1 MSASLPALLPP
12 AGVQAN
18 FENPQ
23 SRSCLTVIPC
33 AAIVGVMIIFVFMRM
48 YTKVYI
54 LKSVGWDDL
63 YEFGFGVHQWDITQG
78 YLMALMSKEG
88 KCLSALWGPTMFF
101 TKLSLL
107 LLYYRIFAPDR
118 ITKYLV
124 FFGIF
129 YCFILYTS
137 FLLLTFLLCQSLL
150 MLSCQH
156 QWDMFLL
163 TSSGLNVAS
172 DAYLLIIPLAAVAK
186 LHMPTKQKLKT
197 SAVFFAG
204 MLACLSGILAL
215 YYRTRLLY
223 IQDLT
228 WHFTPVFVFTVL
240 EINTGIIVSCM
251 PTMPALIHDIRSQI
265 FPSSTQQNKTNRSES
280 RTRLSKSERKIGST
294 SHHHRKKTSSLN
306 GDRRQVRFHLPIWQP
321 VELDSTPVRMMEEA
335 HVVGVGVGV
344 GEPRSYFSD
353 DSEDGGGGGEYGW
366 LS

>member
-33 AAIVGVMIIFVFMRM
+33 AAIVGFMIIFVFMRM

-63 YEFGFGVHQWDITQG
+63 YQFGFGVHQWNITQD
-78 YLMALMSKEG
+78 YLMALMSK
-88 KCLSALWGPTMFF
+88 
-101 TKLSLL
+101 SLL
-107 LLYYRIFAPDR
+107 
-118 ITKYLV
+118 T
-124 FFGIF
+124 
-129 YCFILYTS
+129 
-137 FLLLTFLLCQSLL
+137 
-150 MLSCQH
+150 LSCQH

-186 LHMPTKQKLKT
+186 LHMPTKQKLET

-204 MLACLSGILAL
+204 MLACISGILAL

-265 FPSSTQQNKTNRSES
+265 FPSSTRKNKTNRSEK
-280 RTRLSKSERKIGST
+280 REK
-294 SHHHRKKTSSLN
+294 
-306 GDRRQVRFHLPIWQP
+306 DWFHFPPPPQEIFETQ
-321 VELDSTPVRMMEEA
+321 R
-335 HVVGVGVGV
+335 
-344 GEPRSYFSD
+344 
-353 DSEDGGGGGEYGW
+353 
-366 LS
+366 